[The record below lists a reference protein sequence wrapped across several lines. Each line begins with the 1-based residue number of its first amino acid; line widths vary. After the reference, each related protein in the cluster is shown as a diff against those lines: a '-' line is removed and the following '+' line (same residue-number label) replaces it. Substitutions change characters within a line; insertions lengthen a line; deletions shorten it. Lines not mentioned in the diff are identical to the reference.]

1 MENSITQTAPALP
14 NSERLEF
21 AETAANAIGHM
32 EGILLAAL
40 ADGDDAAIQSA
51 LRVVRIWLAE
61 LMPGL
66 RRYGR

>member
-21 AETAANAIGHM
+21 AETAAKAIGQM